1 MNEKVKIK
9 NKKTGVIKVVKK
21 SLAGDFLGTNEFVLV
36 NEENNSFTNKEKEN
50 K

>member
-1 MNEKVKIK
+1 MNETVKIK

-21 SLAGDFLGTNEFVLV
+21 SLAGDFIGTNEFEIV
-36 NEENNSFTNKEKEN
+36 NEEAKTFTNKEN